1 MSRLT
6 PKGSA
11 TRERIVEGASTLLRE
26 EGVATTTL
34 DDVLARTRTSKG
46 QLFHYF
52 PGGREQLLLA
62 VAEHEAA
69 RVLSDQEP
77 YLSDLTSW
85 AAWQSWRDAVVERYR
100 AQGPTCPLH
109 ALMTQVD
116 VGTPGSHAVVLEL
129 MRAWRERL
137 RAGIAAMQERG
148 ELAPG
153 VDPDT
158 AAMALV
164 ATVQG
169 GVQVLMATGS
179 TDHLEAGLDLALGAL
194 GLTLRGTG

>member
-1 MSRLT
+1 MGRLT
-6 PKGSA
+6 PKGTA
-11 TRERIVEGASTLLRE
+11 TRERIVVGASTLLRE

-52 PGGREQLLLA
+52 PGGREELLLA
-62 VAEHEAA
+62 VAEYEAA

-77 YLSDLTSW
+77 YLSELTSW
-85 AAWQSWRDAVVERYR
+85 DAWQSWRDAVVERYR

-109 ALMTQVD
+109 ALMTQVG
-116 VGTPGSHAVVLEL
+116 VGTPGSHAVVVEL
-129 MRAWRERL
+129 MRSWRERL
-137 RAGIAAMQERG
+137 RTGIVAMQERG
-148 ELAPG
+148 DVGAD
-153 VDPDT
+153 VDPAT

-164 ATVQG
+164 ATIQG

-179 TDHLEAGLDLALGAL
+179 TDHLEAGLDLALSAL
-194 GLTLRGTG
+194 RLTPRGTG